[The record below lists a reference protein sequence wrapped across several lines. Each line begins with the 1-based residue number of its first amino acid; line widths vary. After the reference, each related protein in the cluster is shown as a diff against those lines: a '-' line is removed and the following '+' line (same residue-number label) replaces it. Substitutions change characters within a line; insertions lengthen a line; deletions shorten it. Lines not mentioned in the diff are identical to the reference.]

1 MSIAK
6 DDVASEIPLQTF
18 NEVSLP
24 TDDLLLAVPNA
35 QDKTHQ
41 RSVSHGDTPFAVTKN
56 GRPLRAAIKKGH
68 QRAFSIPVA
77 TGMQPSVMMGH
88 RSHNRSA
95 SRTEFQLPIREEKP
109 VHRGSLLTVF
119 THRREK
125 SRYES
130 FKYLTFV
137 SDIFFLHSRTES
149 VYTIRRFK
157 LPFWKRF
164 WFFQRIYSAD
174 QQVYRTITPNHLAS
188 AIEGSTRVQQPNKMY
203 KGNEISTRK
212 YTVLNFI
219 PKNLFEQLHR
229 IANLYFIFIVFL
241 NWFPAINAFGKEI
254 SMLPVIFVL
263 AVTGLKDIFEDIRRY
278 NSDKRINNS
287 FCRVFE

>member
-1 MSIAK
+1 MSNFR
-6 DDVASEIPLQTF
+6 DERTTEIPLQTF

-24 TDDLLLAVPNA
+24 TDDLLEVPNNS

-41 RSVSHGDTPFAVTKN
+41 RSVSHGDTPFARQNV
-56 GRPLRAAIKKGH
+56 RPLKTAMKKGH

-77 TGMQPSVMMGH
+77 TGIQPNVMMTH
-88 RSHNRSA
+88 HNQHHHHHHKTHNRSA
-95 SRTEFQLPIREEKP
+95 SKTEFHLPER
-109 VHRGSLLTVF
+109 VHRNSLLTVF

-125 SRYES
+125 SR
-130 FKYLTFV
+130 
-137 SDIFFLHSRTES
+137 TES

-157 LPFWKRF
+157 IPFWKRF
-164 WFFQRIYSAD
+164 WFFQRIYSSD

-188 AIEGSTRVQQPNKMY
+188 SAAIDESSSVNTTKTQQQPNKMY

-219 PKNLFEQLHR
+219 PKNLYEQLHR

-254 SMLPVIFVL
+254 SMLPVLFVL

-278 NSDKRINNS
+278 NSDNRINNS
-287 FCRVFE
+287 FCRVYE